1 VSNLVAFPDYRRA
14 REDASAWLA
23 RIDRGLATD
32 ERNEL
37 RKWLGDATHHRALLD
52 MARLWRGMEAMAVL
66 AELFPL
72 NQSGLS
78 SRRPGLPVMALAAA
92 VAVGIVT
99 LGTVFLAGRPW
110 WALFETPAPAP
121 VPNTVAMNER
131 YSTEVGETRPVTL
144 RDGSVITLNT
154 NSLISVIYSPHERD
168 VYLVRGEANFEVVH
182 DVARPFNVYAGKRV
196 LQAVGTAFNVR
207 LLSADDVELTVTEGK
222 VKVLPD
228 GRSDGSATAGRSG
241 DISVVETTVTA
252 QETAIVQPEVETV
265 RRLAAAEMDARLAW
279 QRGMLIFNGE
289 TLEVVLAEID
299 RYTNT
304 EFLLAD
310 DSLRTVRIG
319 GYFRAGDIDGL
330 LIALRENFNID
341 WRRDEKNRVILSAA
355 APRS

>member
-23 RIDRGLATD
+23 RIDRGLGSD

-37 RKWLGDATHHRALLD
+37 RRWLGDTTHHRALLD
-52 MARLWRGMEAMAVL
+52 MARLWRGMDAMAVL
-66 AELFPL
+66 SELFPL
-72 NQSGLS
+72 NQSGLTT
-78 SRRPGLPVMALAAA
+78 RRPGLPVMALAAA
-92 VAVGIVT
+92 VAIGIVT

-110 WALFETPAPAP
+110 WVLFETPAP

-131 YSTEVGETRPVTL
+131 YSTEVGETRAVTL

-168 VYLVRGEANFEVVH
+168 VYLVRGEANFEVAH

-228 GRSDGSATAGRSG
+228 GRDDSGAAGGRSG

-265 RRLAAAEMDARLAW
+265 RRLAPAEMDARLAW

-310 DSLRTVRIG
+310 DSLRTVRVG

-341 WRRDEKNRVILSAA
+341 SRRDEKNRIILSAA
-355 APRS
+355 TPHS

>member
-1 VSNLVAFPDYRRA
+1 MSNLVAFPDYRRA

-23 RIDRGLATD
+23 RIDRGLGSE

-37 RKWLGDATHHRALLD
+37 RKWIGDATHHRALID
-52 MARLWRGMEAMAVL
+52 MARLWRGMDAMAVL
-66 AELFPL
+66 SELFPL
-72 NQSGLS
+72 NQSGFS
-78 SRRPGLPVMALAAA
+78 TRRTGLPVMALAAA

-110 WALFETPAPAP
+110 WALFETQAPA
-121 VPNTVAMNER
+121 PNTVAMNER
-131 YSTEVGETRPVTL
+131 YSTEVGETRAVTL
-144 RDGSVITLNT
+144 RDGSVVTLNT

-168 VYLVRGEANFEVVH
+168 VYLVRGEGNFEVAH

-196 LQAVGTAFNVR
+196 LQAVGTEFNVR

-228 GRSDGSATAGRSG
+228 GRSDGSSSARNG

-265 RRLAAAEMDARLAW
+265 RRLAPAEMDARLAW

-304 EFLLAD
+304 DFLLAE
-310 DSLRTVRIG
+310 DSLRSVRIG

-341 WRRDEKNRVILSAA
+341 SRRDEQNRIILSAA
-355 APRS
+355 TPRS